1 MNQNSVAKNNDILA
15 NITQICENIEKDSRI
30 YEIMKLCP
38 YEVLRKMK
46 IREYKANEFVRYQD
60 EVYQTMYIVLGGEL
74 DIYVESENGKK
85 YYLNTY
91 RKGCYIGEL
100 EMFGNHPYV
109 SRVEARTNVK
119 LLEIEKDDFIR
130 WVQTDR
136 NMNDYFV
143 KTLCESSYALCR
155 TMGNNTLY
163 SLTQRICQY
172 LVSSAGAN
180 IKADN
185 VVEISSEDLA
195 ERMAV
200 TPRSVNRILQKLRE
214 SGFIEIAKKKI
225 VLIDVDGLMEQ
236 IEKEK

>member
-1 MNQNSVAKNNDILA
+1 MNINNVAKKNEIIA
-15 NITQICENIEKDSRI
+15 NITQICENIEEDTKI
-30 YEIMKLCP
+30 YEIMKSCP
-38 YEVLRKMK
+38 YELLRKMK
-46 IREYKANEFVRYQD
+46 IREYKANEFVRNQD
-60 EVYQTMYIVLGGEL
+60 EVYHTMYIVLGGEL

-91 RKGCYIGEL
+91 RKGCFIGEL

-109 SRVEARTNVK
+109 SRVEAKTNVK
-119 LLEIEKDDFIR
+119 LLEIEKEDFIL

-155 TMGNNTLY
+155 NMGNNTLY

-172 LVSSAGAN
+172 FVSSVGAN
-180 IKADN
+180 TKTDN
-185 VVEISSEDLA
+185 LVEISSEDLA

-200 TPRSVNRILQKLRE
+200 TQRSVNRVLQKLRE
-214 SGFIEIAKKKI
+214 VGFIEIAKKKI
-225 VLIDVDGLMEQ
+225 IVKDVDGLVAQ
-236 IEKEK
+236 IEKEN

>member
-1 MNQNSVAKNNDILA
+1 MNINNVAKKNEIIA
-15 NITQICENIEKDSRI
+15 NITQICENIEEDTKI
-30 YEIMKLCP
+30 YEIMKSCP
-38 YEVLRKMK
+38 YELLRKMK
-46 IREYKANEFVRYQD
+46 IREYKANEFVRNQD
-60 EVYQTMYIVLGGEL
+60 EVYHTMYIVLGGEL

-91 RKGCYIGEL
+91 RKGCFIGEL

-109 SRVEARTNVK
+109 SRVEAKTNIK
-119 LLEIEKDDFIR
+119 LLEIEKEDFIL

-155 TMGNNTLY
+155 NMGNNTLY

-172 LVSSAGAN
+172 FVSSVGAN
-180 IKADN
+180 TKTDN
-185 VVEISSEDLA
+185 LVEISSEDLA

-200 TPRSVNRILQKLRE
+200 TQRSVNRVLQKLRE
-214 SGFIEIAKKKI
+214 TGFIEIAKKKI
-225 VLIDVDGLMEQ
+225 IVKDVEGLVAQ
-236 IEKEK
+236 IEKEN

>member
-1 MNQNSVAKNNDILA
+1 MNINNVAKTNEIIA
-15 NITQICENIEKDSRI
+15 NITQICENIEKDTKI
-30 YEIMKLCP
+30 YEIMKSCP
-38 YEVLRKMK
+38 YELLRKMK
-46 IREYKANEFVRYQD
+46 IREYKANEFVRNQD
-60 EVYQTMYIVLGGEL
+60 EVYHTMYIVLGGEL

-100 EMFGNHPYV
+100 EMFGDHPYV
-109 SRVEARTNVK
+109 SRVEAKTNVK
-119 LLEIEKDDFIR
+119 LLEIEKDDFIH

-155 TMGNNTLY
+155 NMGNNTLY

-172 LVSSAGAN
+172 FVSSVE
-180 IKADN
+180 ADAKTDN
-185 VVEISSEDLA
+185 LVEISSEDLA

-200 TPRSVNRILQKLRE
+200 TQRSVNRILQKLRE
-214 SGFIEIAKKKI
+214 AGFIEIAKKKI
-225 VLIDVDGLMEQ
+225 IVKDVDGLVAQ
-236 IEKEK
+236 IEKEN

>member
-1 MNQNSVAKNNDILA
+1 MNLNNVAKTNEIIA

-30 YEIMKLCP
+30 YEIMKSCP
-38 YEVLRKMK
+38 YELLRKMK
-46 IREYKANEFVRYQD
+46 IREFKANEFVRNQD
-60 EVYQTMYIVLGGEL
+60 EIYQTMFIVLGGEL

-100 EMFGNHPYV
+100 EMFGNRPYV
-109 SRVEARTNVK
+109 SRVEAKTNVR
-119 LLEIEKDDFIR
+119 LLEIEKEDFIH

-155 TMGNNTLY
+155 NMGNNTLY

-172 LVSSAGAN
+172 LVSSIGAN
-180 IKADN
+180 PKTDN
-185 VVEISSEDLA
+185 LVEISSEDLA

-200 TPRSVNRILQKLRE
+200 TQRSVNRVLQKLRE
-214 SGFIEIAKKKI
+214 ADLIVITKKKI
-225 VLIDVDGLMEQ
+225 IVNDVDGLVLQ
-236 IEKEK
+236 IEKEN

>member
-1 MNQNSVAKNNDILA
+1 MNINNVAKKNEIIA
-15 NITQICENIEKDSRI
+15 NITQICENIEEDTKI
-30 YEIMKLCP
+30 YEIMKSCP
-38 YEVLRKMK
+38 YELLRKMK
-46 IREYKANEFVRYQD
+46 IREYKANEFVLNQD
-60 EVYQTMYIVLGGEL
+60 EVYHTMYIVLGGEL

-91 RKGCYIGEL
+91 RKGCFIGEL

-109 SRVEARTNVK
+109 SRVEAKTNIK
-119 LLEIEKDDFIR
+119 LLEIEKEDFIL

-155 TMGNNTLY
+155 NMGNNTLY

-172 LVSSAGAN
+172 FVSSVGAN
-180 IKADN
+180 TKTEN
-185 VVEISSEDLA
+185 LVEISSEDLA

-200 TPRSVNRILQKLRE
+200 TQRSVNRVLQKLRE
-214 SGFIEIAKKKI
+214 AGFIEIAKKKI
-225 VLIDVDGLMEQ
+225 IVKDVDGLVTQ
-236 IEKEK
+236 IEKEN